1 MAKVTSIQEIFEN
14 LDEGFQSDKAEGV
27 DAIFQFDLT
36 GDNGGKYWVKV
47 QNKLAEVSAG
57 EHDSPTMV
65 LTSAADDYI
74 AMINGE
80 LAPMTAGE
88 GAEYVR
94 FRLMMAQRLEPLFDD
109 AALDALYEG
118 SGGVCRALNKLAMLA
133 LIEGA
138 GRGMARIGAGVVDAC
153 AEAF

>member
-65 LTSAADDYI
+65 LTSTADDYI

-80 LAPMTAGE
+80 LAPMTAFMQGRIKVK
-88 GAEYVR
+88 GD
-94 FRLMMAQRLEPLFDD
+94 M
-109 AALDALYEG
+109 G
-118 SGGVCRALNKLAMLA
+118 LAMKLQA
-133 LIEGA
+133 MFGL
-138 GRGMARIGAGVVDAC
+138 
-153 AEAF
+153 